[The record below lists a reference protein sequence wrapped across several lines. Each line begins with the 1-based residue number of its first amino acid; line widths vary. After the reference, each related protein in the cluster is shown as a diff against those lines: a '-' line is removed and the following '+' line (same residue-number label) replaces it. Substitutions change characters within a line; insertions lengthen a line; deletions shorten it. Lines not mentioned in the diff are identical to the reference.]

1 MGNHIEFGFRRAQLV
16 LMLLIFVVGGVLI
29 WFSVNT
35 HSAIRSHVD
44 VLNTRRPMNVL
55 VAVQGT
61 PLDPG
66 FVGFIANVKPNTR
79 ILRVV
84 PIAGNRSVTVNHVS
98 EPLYQAISD
107 SKPAQVLPLVS
118 RASGVSLH
126 YYFFLDSSDL
136 FDLLDALYYHTPHW
150 PSQRTPLTMLKILG
164 YPNGRIEPRREIVLL
179 SEMVNRLPLMSP
191 IAAGSLLSIPRTALT
206 NLSSQQL
213 FLLANYVRGD
223 ELQRGT
229 ISRHHSARRAHG

>member
-1 MGNHIEFGFRRAQLV
+1 MGNRIQLGFRRAQLAV
-16 LMLLIFVVGGVLI
+16 MLVIFVLGSVLI
-29 WFSVNT
+29 WVSINT
-35 HSAIRSHVD
+35 HPAIRSHVD
-44 VLNTRRPMNVL
+44 VLNTRRTMNVL

-66 FVGFIANVKPNTR
+66 FVGFVANVKPNTR
-79 ILRVV
+79 VLQVV
-84 PIAGNRSVTVNHVS
+84 PISGNLAVTVNHTS

-107 SKPAQVLPLVS
+107 SSPSQALHLVS

-126 YYFFLDSSDL
+126 YYFYLDTSDL
-136 FDLLDALYYHTPHW
+136 LDLLDALYYHTPHW
-150 PSQRTPLTMLKILG
+150 PSHRTPLTMLQILG
-164 YPNGRIEPRREIVLL
+164 YPSGRIQPRREITLL

-191 IAAGSLLSIPRTALT
+191 IAAGSLLSISRTAVT
-206 NLSSQQL
+206 NLSSYQL

-229 ISRHHSARRAHG
+229 IHRHHSARRSHG